1 MNNLEYPQ
9 YTKPEE
15 VFGMKVP
22 KILMSGHHANI
33 KARREKKT
41 KILKNKKTDRK

>member
-15 VFGMKVP
+15 VLGMKVP
-22 KILMSGHHANI
+22 EILLSGHHSKI
-33 KARREKKT
+33 QERRKKKT
-41 KILKNKKTDRK
+41 KKMKKK